1 MADAKCST
9 CSELGG
15 YACGIQKGQDESQY
29 TYLPKAAGALTMV
42 KRVGRSYN
50 RTLDQCPEC
59 GDYFYY
65 ESTYEYLV
73 TGSED
78 CQSVTRL
85 SAEEAAEYLA
95 QP

>member
-1 MADAKCST
+1 MADSKCST

-15 YACGIQKGQDESQY
+15 YASGLQKGQDESSY
-29 TYLPKAAGALTMV
+29 TYLSEAARSLRMV
-42 KRVGRSYN
+42 KKLNKSGS

-78 CQSVTRL
+78 CQSVKRL